1 MPKLPFRD
9 RSEAGRLLGVE
20 LGAELAS
27 RRLGPNPIVMALA
40 RGGVPVGA
48 QVAEALQA
56 PLDVMVVRKLGVPW
70 QPELAMGA
78 IARDTRVLDYSLIA
92 ALGISDR
99 ELESV
104 AAKETEELARREA
117 QYRQGRPEPA
127 LEGRT
132 VVLVDDGLA
141 TGSSMIAAVRHA
153 RRAQAKKLIVAV
165 PVGSPEACE
174 RLRSEADQ
182 CVCLAVQEPFHA
194 VGEWYADFSQVTDA
208 QVHAILKRIRSEVET
223 SRLPE
228 THSASNPR

>member
-9 RSEAGRLLGVE
+9 RSEAGRLLGTGLASQR
-20 LGAELAS
+20 LGA
-27 RRLGPNPIVMALA
+27 NPIVLALA
-40 RGGVPVGA
+40 RGGVPVA
-48 QVAEALQA
+48 AEVAAALQA
-56 PLDVMVVRKLGVPW
+56 PLDVMVIRKLGVPW

-78 IARDTRVLDYSLIA
+78 IAGDTRVLDYSLIA

-99 ELESV
+99 EVEAV
-104 AAKETEELARREA
+104 AANETQELARRET

-127 LEGRT
+127 LDGRT

-153 RRAQAKKLIVAV
+153 RRVQAKKLIVAV

-174 RLRSEADQ
+174 RLRGEADQ
-182 CVCLAVQEPFHA
+182 CVCLAVQQPFHA
-194 VGEWYADFSQVTDA
+194 VGEWYADFRQVTDGE
-208 QVHAILKRIRSEVET
+208 VHAILKRIYSGVEA

-228 THSASNPR
+228 HTSASNPG